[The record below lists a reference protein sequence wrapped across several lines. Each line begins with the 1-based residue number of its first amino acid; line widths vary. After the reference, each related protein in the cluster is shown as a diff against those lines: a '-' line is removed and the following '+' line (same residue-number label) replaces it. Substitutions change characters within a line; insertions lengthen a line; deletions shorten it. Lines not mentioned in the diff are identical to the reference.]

1 MKTIYTLL
9 LFAFMALFHV
19 RVDAAVITVSN
30 VISRPAQHS
39 SLQAA
44 VDAASP
50 GDTLLITGGGGN
62 YGSVTMVKTLVLI
75 GEGIRN
81 TPVVMDYLYLRK
93 YSSSMGSDSSRF
105 YGLNMFQV
113 NIDGDFAGAVGGQR
127 SMNNFIFERC
137 VVREWA
143 YLREGSETIRD
154 ITFRHCLF
162 GTGLWLKHDVDNVLL
177 TNCVFNG
184 AAIVSFS
191 SCNAVGPSFNSEVVV
206 SNSIFL
212 NRTSSVFYSYNSYY
226 CNGDPIRG
234 LVLENNIFYRSEPT
248 GCYDC
253 YWYNNLTYANAQ
265 VSALPPPGY
274 GGTGSGNLENLD
286 PLFNN
291 FPFNFSNSNA
301 EFSWGHNYGLQTG
314 SPALG
319 TGTNGTNIGLWGGLY
334 AVTQLPSE
342 PKTPAVTE
350 LSIPVSTVPVGGTL
364 QINLRAVSRD

>member
-9 LFAFMALFHV
+9 IFAFMALFHV

-30 VISRPAQHS
+30 VTSRPAQHS

-93 YSSSMGSDSSRF
+93 YSPTMGSDSSRF
-105 YGLNMFQV
+105 YGLNMYQV
-113 NIDGDFAGAVGGQR
+113 NISGDFTGAAGGQR

-143 YLREGSETIRD
+143 NLQEGPETNRD
-154 ITFRHCLF
+154 IIFRHCLF
-162 GTGLWLKHDVDNVLL
+162 GAGVLLKYDVDNVLL

-184 AAIVSFS
+184 SAIVNQGCYQYYGGS
-191 SCNAVGPSFNSEVVV
+191 SSFNSEVVV

-212 NRTSSVFYSYNSYY
+212 NRTSSVFYYTW
-226 CNGDPIRG
+226 CNQIRG

-291 FPFNFSNSNA
+291 FPFNFSNPNA
-301 EFSWGHNYGLQTG
+301 AFSWGHNYGLQTG

>member
-1 MKTIYTLL
+1 MKNIFTLL
-9 LFAFMALFHV
+9 IFFYMAMFHAQV
-19 RVDAAVITVSN
+19 GAAVLTVSN
-30 VISRPAQHS
+30 VTSRPAQYTN
-39 SLQAA
+39 LQAA
-44 VDAASP
+44 VDAASQ
-50 GDTLLITGGGGN
+50 GDTLLITGGGAN
-62 YGSVTMVKTLVLI
+62 YGSLTLNKRLVLI

-81 TPVVMDYLYLRK
+81 NGVVMDYLYLRK
-93 YSSSMGSDSSRF
+93 YSATIGSDSSRF
-105 YGLNMFQV
+105 YGLNMYQV
-113 NIDGDFAGAVGGQR
+113 NTNGDFAGASGGQR

-137 VVREWA
+137 IVREWA
-143 YLREGSETIRD
+143 NLQEGSETIRD

-162 GTGLWLKHDVDNVLL
+162 QGGVLLKFDVDNVLL
-177 TNCVFNG
+177 TNCVFSG
-184 AAIVSFS
+184 ASIVNQGCHSYYGGG
-191 SCNAVGPSFNSEVVV
+191 NSFNSEVVV

-212 NRTSSVFYSYNSYY
+212 NRTSSVFYATW
-226 CNGDPIRG
+226 CNQIRG
-234 LVLENNIFYRSEPT
+234 VVLENNIFYRSEPT

-274 GGTGSGNLENLD
+274 GGTGSGNLENVD

-291 FPFNFSNSNA
+291 FPFNFSNPDA
-301 EFSWGHNYGLQTG
+301 QFSWNHNYGLQTG

-319 TGTNGTNIGLWGGLY
+319 TGTNGTNIGLWGGVD

-350 LSIPVSTVPVGGTL
+350 LNIPVSTVPVGGTL

>member
-1 MKTIYTLL
+1 MKTIYTIL

-81 TPVVMDYLYLRK
+81 TAVVMDYLYLRK
-93 YSSSMGSDSSRF
+93 YSPTMGSDSSRF
-105 YGLNMFQV
+105 YGLNMHSV
-113 NIDGDFAGAVGGQR
+113 SINGDFTGAAGGQR

-137 VVREWA
+137 IVRQWA
-143 YLREGSETIRD
+143 GLYEGSETIRD
-154 ITFRHCLF
+154 ITFRHCRFETAVLIKF
-162 GTGLWLKHDVDNVLL
+162 DVDNVLL

-184 AAIVSFS
+184 AAIASY
-191 SCNAVGPSFNSEVVV
+191 NYGGTGFNLEVVV

-212 NRTSSVFYSYNSYY
+212 NRTSSVFYRHSYWLEEV
-226 CNGDPIRG
+226 RG

-286 PLFNN
+286 PLFNH
-291 FPFNFSNSNA
+291 FPFNFSNPNA

>member
-1 MKTIYTLL
+1 MKTIYTLF
-9 LFAFMALFHV
+9 LFAFMALIHV

-30 VISRPAQHS
+30 VTSRPAQHS

-62 YGSVTMVKTLVLI
+62 YGSVTMVKPLVLI

-81 TPVVMDYLYLRK
+81 NVVEMDYLYLRK
-93 YSSSMGSDSSRF
+93 YSPTMGSDSSRF
-105 YGLNMFQV
+105 YGLNMYQV
-113 NIDGDFAGAVGGQR
+113 NINGDFTGAAGGQQ

-137 VVREWA
+137 VVREWV
-143 YLREGSETIRD
+143 YLGVGSETFRD
-154 ITFRHCLF
+154 ITFRHCLLK
-162 GTGLWLKHDVDNVLL
+162 TGLYLKYDVDNVLL
-177 TNCVFNG
+177 TNCVFDG
-184 AAIVSFS
+184 AAIQVR
-191 SCNAVGPSFNSEVVV
+191 CENGNFNSEVVV

-212 NRTSSVFYSYNSYY
+212 NRTSSVFNASYNWYNPCPSVK
-226 CNGDPIRG
+226 G

-291 FPFNFSNSNA
+291 FPFNFSNPNA

>member
-30 VISRPAQHS
+30 VTSRPAQHS

-44 VDAASP
+44 IDAASP

-81 TPVVMDYLYLRK
+81 TEVVIDFLYLRK
-93 YSSSMGSDSSRF
+93 YSPIMGSDSSRF
-105 YGLNMFQV
+105 YGLNMYQV
-113 NIDGDFAGAVGGQR
+113 NFNGDFTGAAVGQT

-143 YLREGSETIRD
+143 NLNEGQGTIRD

-162 GTGLWLKHDVDNVLL
+162 QGGLLIKFDVNNVLL

-184 AAIVSFS
+184 AAIATGDCS
-191 SCNAVGPSFNSEVVV
+191 GGGTLNSEVVV

-212 NRTSSVFYSYNSYY
+212 NRTSSIFYNIHYWCYGS
-226 CNGDPIRG
+226 GQIRG

-248 GCYDC
+248 GCFDC
-253 YWYNNLTYANAQ
+253 YWYNNLTYANTQ
-265 VSALPPPGY
+265 VSALPPPGH
-274 GGTGSGNLENLD
+274 GGTGSGNLENVD

-291 FPFNFSNSNA
+291 FPFSFSNPNTS
-301 EFSWGHNYGLQTG
+301 FSWDHNYGLQTG

>member
-30 VISRPAQHS
+30 VTSRPAQHS

-62 YGSVTMVKTLVLI
+62 YGSVIMVKTLVLI

-81 TPVVMDYLYLRK
+81 TPVMMDYLYLQK
-93 YSSSMGSDSSRF
+93 YSPTMGSDSSRF
-105 YGLNMFQV
+105 YGLNMHQV
-113 NIDGDFAGAVGGQR
+113 NINGDFTGAAGGQR

-143 YLREGSETIRD
+143 ALHEGPETIRD
-154 ITFRHCLF
+154 IIFRHCLF
-162 GTGLWLKHDVDNVLL
+162 GVGVMLKPDVDNVLL

-184 AAIVSFS
+184 AGIFLYNA
-191 SCNAVGPSFNSEVVV
+191 CNGSNLNSEVVV

-212 NRTSSVFYSYNSYY
+212 NRTSRVFGSHHHW
-226 CNGDPIRG
+226 CGDLLRG

-291 FPFNFSNSNA
+291 FPFNFSNPNA